1 MPCFS
6 PLTAWR
12 SRVRNESGKRG
23 ITFKLSEAYA
33 DERLEVPCG
42 QCIGC
47 RVRKSRAWA
56 IRCIHEASLSEH
68 NCFVTLTYN
77 DENMPGELKLRDL
90 QLFMKRLRERVGVKL
105 RYFAVGEYGEK
116 FSRPHYH
123 ILLFGYDFADKVY
136 WCGKG
141 LSRQYRSALLES
153 VWPFGFSTVGSVTA
167 ASAQYVAQYCAKV
180 VTGKRAEDYYG
191 GRSPE
196 FLVMSRRPGL
206 GTGWLEK
213 YGNVLFERDFVI
225 TEGGARVPIPRFYL
239 EKFPA
244 DVQRSMKYE
253 RMCRNQDNPDNRGS
267 RSLARAIVAERKLL
281 DRKRGYD
288 NG

>member
-1 MPCFS
+1 MPCFF

-12 SRVRNESGKRG
+12 SRVRSESGKRG

-33 DERLEVPCG
+33 DQPLELPCG

-47 RVRKSRAWA
+47 RIRKSREWA
-56 IRCIHEASLSEH
+56 VRCIHEASLHEH

-77 DENMPGELKLRDL
+77 EENCPRELRLVDL

-116 FSRPHYH
+116 FTRPHYH
-123 ILLFGYDFADKVY
+123 LLLFGYDFGDKKY
-136 WCGKG
+136 WCGVGK
-141 LSRQYRSALLES
+141 SRQYRSALLES
-153 VWPFGFSTVGSVTA
+153 TWTVGYSTIGSVTP

-180 VTGKRAEDYYG
+180 VTGKRKAEYYD
-191 GRSPE
+191 GRAPE

-213 YGNVLFERDFVI
+213 YGNVMFDRDFVI
-225 TEGGARVPIPRFYL
+225 TEGGKRVAIPRFYM
-239 EKFPA
+239 EKFPP
-244 DVQRSMKYE
+244 DVQRSMKCE
-253 RMCRNQDNPDNRGS
+253 RLKRNADNPDSRGS
-267 RSLARAIVAERKLL
+267 RAVARAIVAERNLS
-281 DRKRGYD
+281 DRKRGYE

>member
-12 SRVRNESGKRG
+12 LRARNESGKRG
-23 ITFKLSEAYA
+23 ITFKLSEAYV
-33 DERLEVPCG
+33 DEPLEVPCG

-47 RVRKSRAWA
+47 RIRKSREWA
-56 IRCIHEASLSEH
+56 IRCIHEASLSEY
-68 NCFVTLTYN
+68 NCFVTLTY
-77 DENMPGELKLRDL
+77 DEAHVPGELKLRDL
-90 QLFMKRLRERVGVKL
+90 QLFMKRLRERVGVRM
-105 RYFAVGEYGEK
+105 RYFAVGEYGAK

-123 ILLFGYDFADKVY
+123 LLLFGYDFADKKY
-136 WCGKG
+136 WCGVG
-141 LSRQYRSALLES
+141 RSRQYRSALLES
-153 VWPFGFSTVGSVTA
+153 VWTYGFSTVGSVTP

-180 VTGKRAEDYYG
+180 VTGKRKEAYYG
-191 GRSPE
+191 NRSPE

-213 YGNVLFERDFVI
+213 YGNVMFDRDFVI
-225 TEGGARVPIPRFYL
+225 TEGGKRVGIPRFYM
-239 EKFPA
+239 EKFPP
-244 DVQRSMKYE
+244 DVQRDMKYA
-253 RMCRNQDNPDNRGS
+253 RSCRNADNPDNRGS
-267 RSLARAIVAERKLL
+267 RCVARAIVAERNLL